1 MSIKLS
7 ILIVALQT
15 IKDWLFGFR
24 MKWKLKYNEYQDK
37 KQEKKKKEI
46 KKAEKELHKAIKSG
60 NIGDIQKKIL
70 NLRRIHKL

>member
-15 IKDWLFGFR
+15 IKDWLFGIR

-37 KQEKKKKEI
+37 KKENKRKEI
-46 KKAEKELHKAIKSG
+46 KKAEKELQKAIKSG
-60 NIGDIQKKIL
+60 NLGDIQKKIL